1 MPQDKQRGKLM
12 RKVKKLVL
20 TLPVLA
26 LLTGCAPTNSLV
38 ATADQEVRA
47 KLCRSWR
54 HQTISKND
62 ALTDETAS
70 QIEASN
76 KSRPAWGCT
85 YGK

>member
-1 MPQDKQRGKLM
+1 M
-12 RKVKKLVL
+12 RNLKRLVW

-26 LLTGCAPTNSLV
+26 LLSGCAPTSSLV
-38 ATADQEVRA
+38 ATADKDVRS

-54 HQTISKND
+54 HQTVSKND
-62 ALTDETAS
+62 VLTDETAS